1 VGAESPRFSM
11 LRLRLPGLDGTKI
24 SVNTDVIDVVREA
37 VGNIREFCRV
47 GGTEDSV
54 SVSTTKH
61 YNVIIVT
68 VQLAIITHVARL
80 G

>member
-1 VGAESPRFSM
+1 M
-11 LRLRLPGLDGTKI
+11 LRLRLPGLDGTEI

-68 VQLAIITHVARL
+68 VQLAIITYVARL